1 MLGYLLYEVLH
12 ACEHLPDSNP
22 VARLPWVRH
31 MRHLHALHHRRDLMQ
46 ERNMNIVFPLTDWL
60 YGTLHWEPM
69 PEAGLVRQQH
79 VVDLSGTPEAVLDYA
94 RDASHWPEWHPSS
107 KVIYGVSGP
116 LPAGATFEED
126 IESAGRLGHIAWRVT
141 DYHPGRLWCAEA
153 EDAQGRFWLRVT
165 YLCAPLASG
174 TRFERR
180 MEYRVNGRLLRL
192 LDALFL
198 SRRTERESR
207 QSLVELKRA
216 WEARTGA

>member
-1 MLGYLLYEVLH
+1 
-12 ACEHLPDSNP
+12 
-22 VARLPWVRH
+22 
-31 MRHLHALHHRRDLMQ
+31 
-46 ERNMNIVFPLTDWL
+46 
-60 YGTLHWEPM
+60 M

-141 DYHPGRLWCAEA
+141 DYQPGRLWCAEA